1 VSCGKRIAKCL
12 PTIVGP
18 WLIGLYDTDRS
29 VTRATQESLEQVFPS
44 EEKRNNLWRLYRS
57 PIVEFCLNAITKET
71 VNSLSD
77 ERTTSP
83 DDALGKHARVVGA
96 SVLVVTKIMEDFSVK
111 HSQTYNDALD
121 NFIVEEKVWDLASH
135 SDAFVRRAIFRLLV
149 AALDYHIPGLDMKV
163 ISAKVLLLSLASDQ
177 TGSASD
183 YARALALLT
192 QRCPEVWTQHY
203 TASGKKSSLRRL
215 QQFLKRGSQG
225 GPPAFWV
232 HIGSMMSNVPSEL
245 LSLEQHDDAAEKEAP
260 SEIQSQ
266 LILRAILFALRSR
279 NEPSMNL
286 AAGWTTYLSVFER
299 VQGLLAD
306 ESTRCQHLKDFI
318 LPIVTQYIKPSQ
330 EGSDWSLAKTYQ
342 TQLLLCVRAFLLVW
356 NGAKEILQ
364 DQWVKLS
371 EHLVEDIK
379 TSLPE
384 QSRDY
389 LKSQNLISEET
400 LRWFS
405 LEGVVMKEDDS
416 ESIRALFEK
425 TSSLVLT
432 TAIESIR
439 SRNGK
444 PSGATA
450 TLVAALQ
457 LAPQLMYGNVEL
469 ESIIYQF
476 VRKDVPDL
484 LLSPSVPY
492 FFTLLDLLHGKL
504 NVDQPYQAGLRSLK
518 DAPDS
523 PAKSRALTS
532 LLSSPFLTKAGNTD
546 LLRGLLI
553 DVLESAMSGDES
565 KWNLVQIALQNSAA
579 PVGLIDSLLANLAAD
594 LDMDDKVRGSLT
606 GLDVAVKSNNGA
618 VRTFG
623 TSSGGAKLLSRLFF
637 LGESPDEDIAQRA
650 KALSSV
656 IESSMS
662 GQDGVDRGVQ
672 PLVDIIHNGL
682 NTPTASSLS

>member
-18 WLIGLYDTDRS
+18 WLIGLYDTDKS
-29 VTRATQESLEQVFPS
+29 VTRATQESLERVFPS

-57 PIVEFCLNAITKET
+57 PIVDFCLNAIKKET

-83 DDALGKHARVVGA
+83 DDALAKHARVVGA
-96 SVLVVTKIMEDFSVK
+96 SILVVTKIIEDFSVK
-111 HSQTYNDALD
+111 QSQTYDDALD
-121 NFIVEEKVWDLASH
+121 NFIAEEKVWDLASH
-135 SDAFVRRAIFRLLV
+135 SDAFVRRAICRILV
-149 AALDYHIPGLDMKV
+149 AALGYHIKALDMKV
-163 ISAKVLLLSLASDQ
+163 ISAKLLASSPAIDQ

-183 YARALALLT
+183 YAKALASLT

-203 TASGKKSSLRRL
+203 TASGKKSSSRRL
-215 QQFLKRGSQG
+215 QQFLKKGSQG

-245 LSLEQHDDAAEKEAP
+245 LTLEQHDDAAEKEAP
-260 SEIQSQ
+260 SENQSQ
-266 LILRAILFALRSR
+266 LMLRAILSALRNR

-306 ESTRCQHLKDFI
+306 ESTRCQHLRDFI

-330 EGSDWSLAKTYQ
+330 EGSDWSVAKTYQ
-342 TQLLLCVRAFLLVW
+342 TQLILCVKAFLLVW
-356 NGAKEILQ
+356 NGAKEILH

-371 EHLVEDIK
+371 EQLVEDIK

-384 QSRDY
+384 QSRDH
-389 LKSQNLISEET
+389 LKSQNFISEEA

-405 LEGVVMKEDDS
+405 LEGGVLKEDDS
-416 ESIRALFEK
+416 ESIRALFEI
-425 TSSLVLT
+425 TSSSILT

-444 PSGATA
+444 PSSATA

-457 LAPQLMYGNVEL
+457 LAPQLLYGNAEL
-469 ESIIYQF
+469 ESLIYRFIQ
-476 VRKDVPDL
+476 KDGPNL

-504 NVDQPYQAGLRSLK
+504 DVDQPYQAGLRSLK
-518 DAPDS
+518 NAPES

-532 LLSSPFLTKAGNTD
+532 LLSSPFPAKGGNTE
-546 LLRGLLI
+546 LLQSLMN
-553 DVLESAMSGDES
+553 DVLESAISGDES
-565 KWNLVQIALQNSAA
+565 YWNLVQIALQNSAA
-579 PVGLIDSLLANLAAD
+579 PVGLIDSLLANLAAN
-594 LDMDDKVRGSLT
+594 LEMDDKVLGSLT
-606 GLDVAVKSNNGA
+606 GLNIAVKSNNGA
-618 VRTFG
+618 LKIFG
-623 TSSGGAKLLSRLFF
+623 SSSGGAKLLSRLFF
-637 LGESPDEDIAQRA
+637 LGESSDEDIAQRA

-656 IESSMS
+656 IQGLMS
-662 GQDGVDRGVQ
+662 GQDGADRGMQ
-672 PLVDIIHNGL
+672 PLVEIIHDGL